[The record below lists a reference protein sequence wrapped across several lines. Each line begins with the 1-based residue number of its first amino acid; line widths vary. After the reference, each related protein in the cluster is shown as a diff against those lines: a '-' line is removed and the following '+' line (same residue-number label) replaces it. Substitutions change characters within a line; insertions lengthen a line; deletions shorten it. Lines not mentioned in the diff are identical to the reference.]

1 MTTKSGLK
9 IILNPQRTFY
19 NLFYSCSFLYL
30 DLDMA
35 KHTRTYFT
43 FNVIVDLLMLIHFT
57 QKKDTEEMF
66 TFQNYWCL
74 CSRWEKKAR
83 EKTKDQKRKK
93 DLKLKIGKIWLNPQ
107 RIRFDDSINSLP
119 KKSNNARHQ
128 LNWLYFVKSIYIKNY
143 NNFQQSLKSKQSL
156 TVQQFHQFICSA

>member
-1 MTTKSGLK
+1 MTLK
-9 IILNPQRTFY
+9 EVFTIYFTLVVFCTLTWTWQNTQE
-19 NLFYSCSFLYL
+19 
-30 DLDMA
+30 
-35 KHTRTYFT
+35 HYFT

-74 CSRWEKKAR
+74 SSRWEKKAR
-83 EKTKDQKRKK
+83 EKTKDWKK
-93 DLKLKIGKIWLNPQ
+93 NLKLKIGKIWLNPQ
-107 RIRFDDSINSLP
+107 CIKFDDSIDSLQ

-143 NNFQQSLKSKQSL
+143 NKFQQSLKSKQSL

>member
-1 MTTKSGLK
+1 MYFSVSLIMTTKSGLK
-9 IILNPQRTFY
+9 IILDPQRTFY

-66 TFQNYWCL
+66 TFQNY
-74 CSRWEKKAR
+74 
-83 EKTKDQKRKK
+83 
-93 DLKLKIGKIWLNPQ
+93 
-107 RIRFDDSINSLP
+107 
-119 KKSNNARHQ
+119 
-128 LNWLYFVKSIYIKNY
+128 
-143 NNFQQSLKSKQSL
+143 
-156 TVQQFHQFICSA
+156 

>member
-1 MTTKSGLK
+1 MTLK
-9 IILNPQRTFY
+9 EVFTIYFTLLVFCTLTWTWQNTQE
-19 NLFYSCSFLYL
+19 
-30 DLDMA
+30 
-35 KHTRTYFT
+35 HYFT

-74 CSRWEKKAR
+74 SSRWEKKAR
-83 EKTKDQKRKK
+83 EKTKDWKK
-93 DLKLKIGKIWLNPQ
+93 NLKLKTGKIWLNPQ
-107 RIRFDDSINSLP
+107 CIKFDDSINPLQ

-143 NNFQQSLKSKQSL
+143 NKFQQSLKSKQSL
-156 TVQQFHQFICSA
+156 TVQQFHQFICSV